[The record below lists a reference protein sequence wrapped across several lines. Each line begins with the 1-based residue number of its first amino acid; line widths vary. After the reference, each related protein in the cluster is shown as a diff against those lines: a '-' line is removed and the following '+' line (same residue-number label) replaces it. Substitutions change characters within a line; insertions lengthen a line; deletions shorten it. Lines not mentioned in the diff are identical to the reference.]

1 MKTTITSIFLLFLF
15 TVKGQN
21 CDVFVMPTQNTLVV
35 SYNNSTPI
43 GFYFGGFYNFN
54 AFVPRYP
61 QTSFVSRINRV
72 GINLID
78 SKSTFSIMGGAFIET
93 LPDTVIIKPDF
104 WFKIYPLRTILNK
117 PKGMDLVFAFNY
129 NGKTNYGVGLSIGIR
144 GIYR

>member
-21 CDVFVMPTQNTLVV
+21 CDVFIMPTENTLVV
-35 SYNNSTPI
+35 SYNNYTPL

-54 AFVPRYP
+54 ALGPRYP
-61 QTSFVSRINRV
+61 QTQFVSRINRV

-78 SKSTFSIMGGAFIET
+78 SKSTVSIMGGAFIEHT
-93 LPDTVIIKPDF
+93 IDTVRLKPDF
-104 WFKIYPLRTILNK
+104 WFKIYPLRTILNT
-117 PKGMDLVFAFNY
+117 PKGADLVLCLNY
-129 NGKTNYGVGLSIGIR
+129 NGKISYGVGLSIGVR